1 VQNTWKISGIGC
13 AKTWKISEIG
23 CAKTWKISVIIDQ
36 NFGSN

>member
-13 AKTWKISEIG
+13 AKTWKISVIG